1 MLKLRVLRVVQGTQQ
16 TQHAFGEMD
25 VQDDLDDI
33 NLDQLVSSW
42 QARRAQPSAPA
53 SMRQQGPPQ
62 PASNSTWQGPSS
74 RQPPGTTGAG
84 IQDRNLHAPGHS
96 IGASPARPTVAA
108 AAAAAATAAASGSN
122 ALPCTQNAAGMCG
135 SMQGAGIWQTSP
147 PRSAGGI
154 NQSHAA
160 AAPNRAGVGCMS
172 LQDVTRPGS
181 CHTQTGLDPAL
192 QSSCCHGV
200 PLGTCREG
208 GRHLADLKD
217 SLLKV

>member
-42 QARRAQPSAPA
+42 QARRAQPPAPA
-53 SMRQQGPPQ
+53 SMRHQGDPPQ
-62 PASNSTWQGPSS
+62 PPSNSTWQGPSS
-74 RQPPGTTGAG
+74 RQPPCTTGTG
-84 IQDRNLHAPGHS
+84 IQNRNFYAPGHS
-96 IGASPARPTVAA
+96 IGALVARPPAA
-108 AAAAAATAAASGSN
+108 AAAATTAAASGSN
-122 ALPCTQNAAGMCG
+122 ALPCTQNAAGMSG

-147 PRSAGGI
+147 FCAGGGI
-154 NQSHAA
+154 DQSNAA
-160 AAPNRAGVGCMS
+160 AAPTRAGAGSMS
-172 LQDVTRPGS
+172 LADVSGPGS
-181 CHTQTGLDPAL
+181 TQTQTGLDPAL
-192 QSSCCHGV
+192 QGRCCHGA
-200 PLGTCREG
+200 PLGRCHQG